1 MWTLALML
9 TFTDASK
16 CFPSD
21 FMFGSAT
28 AAYQVEGAWNE
39 GGRTQSV
46 WDEWCRSQ
54 EKLECANVADDFY
67 HRFES
72 DLDLMQ
78 QDGLNMFRFSIS
90 WSRVMNWNETTHKMQ
105 PNPVGIA
112 YYHRLIDEMSL
123 RKLTPVLTLYHWD
136 LPLELQAKLE
146 PTSWL
151 NAKIVDH
158 YLDYADLM
166 YREFGKKVIYWTTF
180 NEPLT
185 FVTQGYAYG
194 TAPPGISDSWSAMY
208 TATHHVLLSHAHSV
222 KLFRDYKG
230 KGIID
235 SSARI
240 SIALNCDIGL
250 PLDADDE
257 LDVIAAERKNQ
268 FTLGWYL
275 LPIVTG
281 DYPSV
286 MTERAGDNMQTF
298 TAEEKQLLKGSIA
311 LNCDIGLPLDAD
323 DELDVI
329 AAERKNQF
337 TLGWYLLPI
346 VTGDYPSVMTERAG
360 DNMQTFT
367 AEEKQLLKG
376 SYDLLMLNHYSTK
389 LITDCD
395 SDRSTIECSSLTGYN
410 RHVGVDSS
418 RFPKGSRRASTNQ
431 DGQFNCDWFAGYAPG
446 YLETIRW
453 MHDKDP
459 TADILLTE
467 NGWCGNETIKNLDQL
482 WYHQTY
488 LDQVH
493 TAIFEEHIPII
504 GYTVWSFMDNYE
516 WGTFE
521 PRFGLYYVN
530 MSKELRAKDIQVT
543 PQSTDLE
550 RIPRLAANWYREVA
564 KTKCFEPV
572 SVDELAPASKL
583 NLAKEEYTISAAST
597 TQAPFA
603 ASVGVIVAALIAAIT
618 IMLSAVAVGQTRS
631 SHSGTMETT
640 PLIDSV
646 PM

>member
-298 TAEEKQLLKGSIA
+298 TAEEKQLLKGS
-311 LNCDIGLPLDAD
+311 
-323 DELDVI
+323 
-329 AAERKNQF
+329 
-337 TLGWYLLPI
+337 
-346 VTGDYPSVMTERAG
+346 
-360 DNMQTFT
+360 
-367 AEEKQLLKG
+367 
-376 SYDLLMLNHYSTK
+376 YDLLMLNHYSTK

-395 SDRSTIECSSLTGYN
+395 SDRSTIECSSLKGYN

-493 TAIFEEHIPII
+493 TAIFEEHIPIV

-631 SHSGTMETT
+631 PHSGTMETT

>member
-240 SIALNCDIGL
+240 
-250 PLDADDE
+250 
-257 LDVIAAERKNQ
+257 
-268 FTLGWYL
+268 
-275 LPIVTG
+275 
-281 DYPSV
+281 
-286 MTERAGDNMQTF
+286 
-298 TAEEKQLLKGSIA
+298 SIA

>member
-298 TAEEKQLLKGSIA
+298 TAEEKQLLKGS
-311 LNCDIGLPLDAD
+311 
-323 DELDVI
+323 
-329 AAERKNQF
+329 
-337 TLGWYLLPI
+337 
-346 VTGDYPSVMTERAG
+346 
-360 DNMQTFT
+360 
-367 AEEKQLLKG
+367 
-376 SYDLLMLNHYSTK
+376 YDLLMLNHYSTK

-395 SDRSTIECSSLTGYN
+395 SDRSTIECSSLKGYN

-631 SHSGTMETT
+631 PHSGTMETT

>member
-1 MWTLALML
+1 MICMWTLALML
-9 TFTDASK
+9 TLTDASK

-90 WSRVMNWNETTHKMQ
+90 WSRAMNWNETTHKMQ

-112 YYHRLIDEMSL
+112 YYHRLMDEMSI

-151 NAKIVDH
+151 NSKIVDH

-281 DYPSV
+281 DYP
-286 MTERAGDNMQTF
+286 R
-298 TAEEKQLLKGSIA
+298 
-311 LNCDIGLPLDAD
+311 
-323 DELDVI
+323 
-329 AAERKNQF
+329 
-337 TLGWYLLPI
+337 
-346 VTGDYPSVMTERAG
+346 VMTERAG

-418 RFPKGSRRASTNQ
+418 RFPEGSRRASTNQ

-543 PQSTDLE
+543 PQSTDLK

-583 NLAKEEYTISAAST
+583 NLAKEGYTISAAST

-603 ASVGVIVAALIAAIT
+603 ASVGVIVAALVAAIT

-631 SHSGTMETT
+631 PHSGTMETT

-646 PM
+646 PI

>member
-1 MWTLALML
+1 MICMWTLALML

-208 TATHHVLLSHAHSV
+208 MATHHVLLSHAHSV
-222 KLFRDYKG
+222 KLFRDYKK

-240 SIALNCDIGL
+240 
-250 PLDADDE
+250 
-257 LDVIAAERKNQ
+257 
-268 FTLGWYL
+268 
-275 LPIVTG
+275 
-281 DYPSV
+281 
-286 MTERAGDNMQTF
+286 
-298 TAEEKQLLKGSIA
+298 SIA

-631 SHSGTMETT
+631 PHSGTMETT

>member
-298 TAEEKQLLKGSIA
+298 TAEEKQLLKGS
-311 LNCDIGLPLDAD
+311 
-323 DELDVI
+323 
-329 AAERKNQF
+329 
-337 TLGWYLLPI
+337 
-346 VTGDYPSVMTERAG
+346 
-360 DNMQTFT
+360 
-367 AEEKQLLKG
+367 
-376 SYDLLMLNHYSTK
+376 YDLLMLNHYSTK

-418 RFPKGSRRASTNQ
+418 RFPEGSRRASTNQ

-631 SHSGTMETT
+631 PHSGTMETT

>member
-298 TAEEKQLLKGSIA
+298 TAEEKQLLKGS
-311 LNCDIGLPLDAD
+311 
-323 DELDVI
+323 
-329 AAERKNQF
+329 
-337 TLGWYLLPI
+337 
-346 VTGDYPSVMTERAG
+346 
-360 DNMQTFT
+360 
-367 AEEKQLLKG
+367 
-376 SYDLLMLNHYSTK
+376 YDLLMLNHYSTK

-395 SDRSTIECSSLTGYN
+395 SDRSTIECSSLKGYN

-597 TQAPFA
+597 SQAPFA
-603 ASVGVIVAALIAAIT
+603 ASVGVIVAALVAAIT

-631 SHSGTMETT
+631 PHSGTMETT

>member
-208 TATHHVLLSHAHSV
+208 MATHHVLLSHAHSV
-222 KLFRDYKG
+222 KLFRDYKK

-240 SIALNCDIGL
+240 
-250 PLDADDE
+250 
-257 LDVIAAERKNQ
+257 
-268 FTLGWYL
+268 
-275 LPIVTG
+275 
-281 DYPSV
+281 
-286 MTERAGDNMQTF
+286 
-298 TAEEKQLLKGSIA
+298 SIA

-631 SHSGTMETT
+631 PHSGTMETT

>member
-240 SIALNCDIGL
+240 
-250 PLDADDE
+250 
-257 LDVIAAERKNQ
+257 
-268 FTLGWYL
+268 
-275 LPIVTG
+275 
-281 DYPSV
+281 
-286 MTERAGDNMQTF
+286 
-298 TAEEKQLLKGSIA
+298 SIA

-631 SHSGTMETT
+631 PHSGTMETT